1 MTPEPATICLGCWQN
16 LHMPIPLRGPLS
28 APFRLFGVRPSRMN
42 PNTCTICEM
51 AFSKIMKARAVTID
65 ATILFAD
72 LRGYTTLTQTIA
84 QDGLTSLLDAFY
96 DDCAAA
102 IWRYDGILNKTI
114 GDAVF
119 AIFNFPVRRD
129 DHAVQ
134 ALLAARQIQRSF
146 RDRHDALVRAIGA
159 GDIEIAIGIVSCVN
173 WLSRELTRRKKD
185 GSSVQLCAEAVRDG
199 RLPIANAAS
208 TSGRHVRSRPA
219 KMVRGRRQRHM
230 PRIRAPM
237 SIGGARLAGDA
248 CAAAARGQVVR
259 SNIGSSRSGMKRVRE
274 AYMWRSPLAA
284 WP

>member
-65 ATILFAD
+65 ATLLFAD

-84 QDGLTSLLDAFY
+84 PAGLTSLLDAFY

-119 AIFNFPVRRD
+119 AIFNFPVRRE

-134 ALLAARQIQRSF
+134 ALLAAREIQRRF
-146 RDRHDALVRAIGA
+146 QDRHDALVRAIGA
-159 GDIEIAIGIVSCVN
+159 GDIELGIGIGMDSGDTNFGEFGQTHRDLTAVGTVVN
-173 WLSRELTRRKKD
+173 RAARAQAMAKSGEILVTT
-185 GSSVQLCAEAVRDG
+185 AVRD
-199 RLPIANAAS
+199 RTRDMI
-208 TSGRHVRSRPA
+208 TSAGSDYTL
-219 KMVRGRRQRHM
+219 KGFDQRVTLFS
-230 PRIRAPM
+230 A
-237 SIGGARLAGDA
+237 
-248 CAAAARGQVVR
+248 
-259 SNIGSSRSGMKRVRE
+259 
-274 AYMWRSPLAA
+274 
-284 WP
+284 